1 MTSIQVPDIEKE
13 IGIHLYET
21 KTAGMGGILR
31 YRPEDFFVSEIS
43 DFSYEEND
51 VIDKSKKYLMVEL
64 TKTNW
69 DTNHF
74 LKAYSNALG
83 ISHKRLTYAGTKDK
97 KAVTVQKMSLYDVTK
112 EDVEKVHLK
121 DISVR
126 VLGRSQKPIGLGDLQ
141 GNDFK
146 IVIRNIGMTLEET
159 QKIADE
165 TTAEIQKAGGVPNFF
180 GIQRFG
186 SIRPVTHH
194 VGADIL
200 EGDLEKAFMR
210 YVSEVC
216 ADEPN
221 ETKEIRRYFGETKDY
236 KGTVSKLPDYLGHEK
251 ALLNHIIA
259 HPDDFKGAFMVLPK
273 NLYIMFIHAYQSWL
287 FNAII
292 CERIKC
298 GLSLNHAA
306 IGDIVCYRNK
316 DNTPDPNRLERVTE
330 DNIDGINNLLK
341 RKRAFITA
349 PLFGSDT
356 PLAEGVPGEIER
368 RLIQETG
375 LTAKDFE
382 TPAFPEVASKGV
394 RKEILLEVLPKFAA
408 SEDEFFEGK
417 TALTLEF
424 CLPKGSYATTVLREY
439 MKTNPRDMS

>member
-1 MTSIQVPDIEKE
+1 MALIPVPKTEKE

-21 KTAGMGGILR
+21 KTAGLGGILR

-43 DFSYEEND
+43 HFSYEEND
-51 VIDKSKKYLMVEL
+51 VIDKNKRCLMIEL

-74 LKAYSNALG
+74 LKAYSSALG

-112 EDVEKVHLK
+112 EEVEKVHLK
-121 DISVR
+121 DISIR
-126 VLGRSQKPIGLGDLQ
+126 VLGRSQKPIGLGDLE

-146 IVIRNIGMTLEET
+146 IVIRNIDLTRQET
-159 QKIADE
+159 QKSADE
-165 TTAEIQKAGGVPNFF
+165 TTNEIQKAGGVPNFF

-186 SIRPVTHH
+186 SIRPITHH

-200 EGDLEKAFMR
+200 KGDLKGAFMR
-210 YVSEVC
+210 YIAEVYE
-216 ADEPN
+216 DEPE
-221 ETKEIRRYFGETKDY
+221 ETKEIRRYIGETKDY
-236 KGTVSKLPDYLGHEK
+236 KAVSQLPDHLGHEK

-259 HPDDFKGAFMVLPK
+259 HPDDFKGAFMILPK
-273 NLYIMFIHAYQSWL
+273 NLYTMFVHAYQSWL
-287 FNAII
+287 FNRII

-298 GLSLNHAA
+298 GLSLNQAVA
-306 IGDIVCYRNK
+306 GDIVCYRSK
-316 DNTPDPNRLERVTE
+316 ENTPDPARLERVTAE
-330 DNIDGINNLLK
+330 NIDGINNLLK

-349 PLFGSDT
+349 PLFGFDT
-356 PLAEGVPGEIER
+356 PLADGIPGEIER
-368 RLIQETG
+368 RLIRETK

-382 TPAFPEVASKGV
+382 TPAFPEAASKGL
-394 RKEILLEVLPKFAA
+394 RKEILLEAEPKFTVTN
-408 SEDEFFEGK
+408 DEFFEGK

-424 CLPKGSYATTVLREY
+424 RLPKGSYATTVLREY
-439 MKTNPRDMS
+439 MKTEPANMS

>member
-298 GLSLNHAA
+298 GLSLNHAVA
-306 IGDIVCYRNK
+306 GDIVCYRNK
-316 DNTPDPNRLERVTE
+316 
-330 DNIDGINNLLK
+330 
-341 RKRAFITA
+341 
-349 PLFGSDT
+349 
-356 PLAEGVPGEIER
+356 
-368 RLIQETG
+368 
-375 LTAKDFE
+375 
-382 TPAFPEVASKGV
+382 
-394 RKEILLEVLPKFAA
+394 
-408 SEDEFFEGK
+408 
-417 TALTLEF
+417 
-424 CLPKGSYATTVLREY
+424 
-439 MKTNPRDMS
+439 